1 MAAAATSKMG
11 QAVAF
16 VLEFRDAIDHEIV
29 GHGLKTGCRYGIA
42 EDVMRPVTAA
52 AGVTVTSLE
61 IRRRSGLS
69 RGRSIKRCGPR
80 LTG

>member
-29 GHGLKTGCRYGIA
+29 GQGLKTGCRDGIA
-42 EDVMRPVTAA
+42 EDVMRPGHRGGGCHRHIARNQA
-52 AGVTVTSLE
+52 S
-61 IRRRSGLS
+61 
-69 RGRSIKRCGPR
+69 GRSIKRCGPR